1 MLKDEGTAGKWFFV
15 FVSLPQT
22 GMEFKEQEGGA
33 ALLLRELKSLP
44 FFGGLFLLLL
54 LLLFC
59 FLETLKN
66 KAP

>member
-1 MLKDEGTAGKWFFV
+1 MVLCICFSSSNWNGI
-15 FVSLPQT
+15 
-22 GMEFKEQEGGA
+22 KEQEGGA

-59 FLETLKN
+59 FLEALKN